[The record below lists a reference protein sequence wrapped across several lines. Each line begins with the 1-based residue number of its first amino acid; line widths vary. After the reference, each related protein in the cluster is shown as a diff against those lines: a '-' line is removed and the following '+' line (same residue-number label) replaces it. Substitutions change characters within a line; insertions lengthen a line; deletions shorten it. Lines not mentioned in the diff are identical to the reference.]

1 LDIYISKA
9 KYIFSSPSTV
19 CIRGLLLN
27 ISTIIIYESYNGQL
41 GFLENYKL
49 IIKKNEP
56 QNIIDSIN
64 FLEKNPNYI
73 QDFMKEYYYGYN
85 FNSIDIFVKECNK
98 LINN

>member
-1 LDIYISKA
+1 MYTFEEVVESSK
-9 KYIFSSPSTV
+9 KYFGGDELAANVFATKYALVSKDGS
-19 CIRGLLLN
+19 
-27 ISTIIIYESYNGQL
+27 
-41 GFLENYKL
+41 
-49 IIKKNEP
+49 
-56 QNIIDSIN
+56 